1 MVYVLCLCS
10 EAVFCMCVLLGQVV
24 ADPLLRQCPD
34 IVPPSALQAANCEL
48 CLTVLVMHFVPL

>member
-1 MVYVLCLCS
+1 MVCEICLCS

-34 IVPPSALQAANCEL
+34 IVPPSALQAASCEL
-48 CLTVLVMHFVPL
+48 RLTVLVMHVIPL